1 MKKYLLAASSY
12 NHLEFYNRIMTLKT
26 VIIGLYVGFLAG
38 ILIGFY
44 NKVYLGGFVRK
55 LIKKGAFSPETALT
69 LREAG
74 VKNTFFLR
82 RALIKKGTLRRICEA
97 ANEAD
102 ATAESERAK
111 AVKVIRRFLSFD
123 DTPKVTY
130 DFDKIKFYIP
140 EEKKYAAEVR
150 YDKKGSNPAL
160 FIVMALAL
168 TVVAFVVYLEIP
180 ELLTMLDNFLTSVIK
195 E

>member
-1 MKKYLLAASSY
+1 MKKYFSAASSY

-26 VIIGLYVGFLAG
+26 VIIGLYVGFLGG
-38 ILIGFY
+38 ILLGFY
-44 NKVYLGGFVRK
+44 HKVYLGGFVRK
-55 LIKKGAFSPETALT
+55 LIKKAAFSEDSALT

-97 ANEAD
+97 SNEAD
-102 ATAESERAK
+102 ATVETGRSK
-111 AVKVIRRFLSFD
+111 AARIVRRFLSFED
-123 DTPKVTY
+123 IPKVTY

-140 EEKKYAAEVR
+140 EEKKYAAEIR
-150 YDKKGSNPAL
+150 FDKKGSNPAL

-168 TVVAFVVYLEIP
+168 TVVAFVVYMEIP
-180 ELLTMLDNFLTSVIK
+180 ELLTMLDNFLSVIIK